1 MELRATRETK
11 RNEKLD
17 KALAKK
23 EDAPAKAQT
32 QSLPKKPA
40 ADQLSLS
47 RQALNYLERQ
57 SQLRQELEERQAR
70 QNSLIEGHLNAM
82 ETKKRQL
89 DTMDKTLKMMR
100 KCDKIAA
107 AIMRGD
113 RVPPED
119 LRYLMNHDQNGYK
132 LAMAMRRPK
141 KDPERVESVLDEED
155 RRGGSGESVS
165 DSRPPTTLGGESAA
179 WSQAQGASLVL
190 SALGQGTAATEVLD
204 TLGLEATEK
213 TVLLL
218 AAPRSARL
226 VRRAARELWLDVPGR
241 GILMT
246 VPISSIGG
254 ARARDYLLQWQAEE
268 DDMDKEITH
277 ELIVVITNRGH
288 TDQVMDAAR
297 SAGAAGGTTIHAKGT
312 GTELARKFFGVSLA
326 AEKEIVFILAR
337 EADRKPIMKA
347 VMTQAG
353 MATRAQSV
361 VFSMPVTDIAGLRL
375 LEEDGD
381 A

>member
-1 MELRATRETK
+1 MAGAVLMIVIT
-11 RNEKLD
+11 
-17 KALAKK
+17 
-23 EDAPAKAQT
+23 
-32 QSLPKKPA
+32 
-40 ADQLSLS
+40 
-47 RQALNYLERQ
+47 
-57 SQLRQELEERQAR
+57 
-70 QNSLIEGHLNAM
+70 
-82 ETKKRQL
+82 
-89 DTMDKTLKMMR
+89 
-100 KCDKIAA
+100 
-107 AIMRGD
+107 D
-113 RVPPED
+113 R
-119 LRYLMNHDQNGYK
+119 
-132 LAMAMRRPK
+132 
-141 KDPERVESVLDEED
+141 S
-155 RRGGSGESVS
+155 
-165 DSRPPTTLGGESAA
+165 LGGEFAA
-179 WSQAQGASLVL
+179 WFQAQGASLVL

-326 AEKEIVFILAR
+326 AEKEMVFILTRA
-337 EADRKPIMKA
+337 EDRKPIMKA
-347 VMTQAG
+347 VMAQAG
-353 MATRAQSV
+353 MQTKAQSV
-361 VFSMPVTDIAGLRL
+361 VFSMPVTDLAGLRK
-375 LEEDGD
+375 LEEDG
-381 A
+381 AP